1 MNGAIDEKN
10 KLKSNP
16 KFADR
21 VAMIKK
27 ISNYHRIL
35 ITVYITHLI
44 FILTL
49 FWGFI
54 PKGFITICVTVLI
67 FTILVSVYITKL
79 VFRIEQQHRRDAAE
93 KKLDELRFKKLL
105 ELSSMGEASIDTLA
119 EFALAQACKLTR
131 SEFGCLGFLNENQ
144 AEPTIY
150 LWPKQSENKG
160 QTGEGE
166 LTCNM
171 NDAGLWAEI
180 ERSGRVLVIN
190 DYENYSSL
198 SKQKFFRGDVKINR
212 VLRAP
217 AFNGDNIVAWISVGN
232 KREDYNDSDIRQL
245 HLMMDGMW
253 KILQGKKAQIQLK
266 NSEARYRLLAD
277 NATDTIWTMQYPDLK
292 MRYISPSIQSL
303 LGYTPEAFLGLELKD
318 YLTEN
323 SLKRMLVI
331 IAEELEETRG
341 DETESKGLKGAEL
354 ELIKKDGSTI
364 WIEISAGFLKN
375 DQGEPDEILGIS
387 RDISDR
393 KRADDAL
400 QRATELMREAGRIA
414 KVGAWSID
422 VASQA
427 IVWSDEMNAIHE
439 RQASSPPTFNDVTR
453 FIAPEWREKI
463 LNIYNRCVGDGQSL
477 DEEFEI
483 ITATGHRRW
492 VRATGEAIRDDTGKI
507 IRAIGALQ
515 DISDRIQADEEREN
529 LEQHLVQARKM
540 EAIGV
545 LAGGIAHD
553 FNNILSGLMGF
564 TDLAIHEAKDN
575 ETLKRYLNQV
585 TSASL
590 RARDLVRHILTFS
603 RKAEVEKQ
611 PIIIN
616 PVLKESLKFM
626 RASLPSSIEIQR
638 DLRLEQG
645 RVFGDATQ
653 IYQILMGLFTNAAH
667 AMKDHGGVLEIVLD
681 RVKLDDAQ
689 TGFLGKIS
697 AGEFIE
703 LVISDTGCGI
713 HKKYL
718 DRIFEPFFTTKPRGE
733 GTGMGLATV
742 YGIVKEMGGVISVY
756 SEVGVGTTFRLLLPE
771 YDQARPVQIDINTEL
786 KKGQGKILVVDDEEA
801 IAESSC
807 EILKILGYSTVMET
821 DSLKAVEHVKN
832 NPEHYDLVLTDMTM
846 PHLDGF
852 GLAKQ
857 IKKINPDISIV
868 LATGFSH
875 SLTKEKCRDAGIEN
889 MVMKPMTAGELSSV
903 VEKAINKDH

>member
-1 MNGAIDEKN
+1 M
-10 KLKSNP
+10 
-16 KFADR
+16 R
-21 VAMIKK
+21 KK
-27 ISNYHRIL
+27 ISDSHKIL
-35 ITVYITHLI
+35 ISLYTTHLI
-44 FILTL
+44 FIMGLL
-49 FWGFI
+49 GGLI
-54 PKGFITICVTVLI
+54 PSGDLLICIGILI
-67 FTILVSVYITKL
+67 FTTLVSIYITKQI
-79 VFRIEQQHRRDAAE
+79 FCIERRSRQADIE

-105 ELSSMGEASIDTLA
+105 ELSSMAGESISTLA
-119 EFALAQACKLTR
+119 EFALAEACKLTQ
-131 SEFGCLGFLNENQ
+131 SQFGCLGFLNENQ
-144 AEPTIY
+144 ADPTIY
-150 LWPKQSENKG
+150 LWPKQSGNQC

-166 LTCNM
+166 FTCNM
-171 NDAGLWAEI
+171 EDVDLWAEV
-180 ERSGRVLVIN
+180 EKSGSVLVIN
-190 DYENYSSL
+190 DYKNYKSR
-198 SKQKFFRGDVKINR
+198 SKRKFFRGNVGITR
-212 VLRAP
+212 VLSAP
-217 AFNGDNIVAWISVGN
+217 AFDGDKIVALISVGN
-232 KREDYNDSDIRQL
+232 KQEDYNDSDSRQL

-253 KILQGKKAQIQLK
+253 KILQGKKVQIQLK
-266 NSEARYRLLAD
+266 KSEERYRLLAD
-277 NATDTIWTMQYPDLK
+277 NATDTIWIMQYPDLK
-292 MRYISPSIQSL
+292 LRYISPSIETL

-318 YLTEN
+318 YMTEA
-323 SLKRMLVI
+323 SLKRVPVI
-331 IAEELEETRG
+331 IAEELENTIG
-341 DETESKGLKGAEL
+341 DDAESKGLKGAEL
-354 ELIKKDGSTI
+354 ELIKKDGTII

-375 DQGEPDEILGIS
+375 DQGEPDGILGIS
-387 RDISDR
+387 REISDR

-422 VASQA
+422 ISSQK
-427 IVWSDEMNAIHE
+427 IIWSDEMNVIHE
-439 RQASSPPTFNDVTR
+439 RQSDSAPTFDEVTR

-463 LNIYNRCVGDGQSL
+463 LNTYNRCLDDGQSL

-483 ITATGHRRW
+483 ITAKGRRRW
-492 VRATGEAIRDDTGKI
+492 VHASGEAIRDDNGNIT
-507 IRAIGALQ
+507 RAIGALQ
-515 DISDRIQADEEREN
+515 DVSERIQADEERKQ
-529 LEQHLVQARKM
+529 LQQHLDQARKM

-564 TDLAIHEAKDN
+564 TDLAMHEAKEN

-585 TSASL
+585 TSSSL

-603 RKAEVEKQ
+603 RKSEVEKQ

-616 PVLKESLKFM
+616 PVIKESLKFM
-626 RASLPSSIEIQR
+626 RASLPSSIDIQH

-653 IYQILMGLFTNAAH
+653 IYQVLMGLFTNGAH

-681 RVKLDDAQ
+681 RVKLDDTQ

-718 DRIFEPFFTTKPRGE
+718 DRIFEPFFTTKARGE

-756 SEVGVGTTFRLLLPE
+756 SEVGVGTTFRILLPE
-771 YDQARPVQIDINTEL
+771 YDQSEPVSIDINTEL
-786 KKGQGKILVVDDEEA
+786 KKGQGNILVVDDEEA

-807 EILKILGYSTVMET
+807 DILNILGYATVMET
-821 DSLKAVEHVKN
+821 DSLKAVECVKN
-832 NPEHYDLVLTDMTM
+832 NPTHYDLVLTDMTM

-852 GLAKQ
+852 GLARQ

-868 LATGFSH
+868 MATGFSH
-875 SLTKEKCRDAGIEN
+875 SLTKEKCRDAGIEK
-889 MVMKPMTAGELSSV
+889 MVMKPMTASELSSV
-903 VEKAINKDH
+903 VEKAMKKSERAISSSSCQV